1 MCNLHQFNN
10 TETIHV
16 SLYDHTLTV
25 SSFMPT
31 AMLLMHLLLLLLLLL
46 LHAEIRVTLSHK
58 NVTGAPYRIIVNA
71 ANSPQWLM
79 SVAKGVTE

>member
-1 MCNLHQFNN
+1 MVWLPDAEKSLIMCLL
-10 TETIHV
+10 V
-16 SLYDHTLTV
+16 LTQYTNV
-25 SSFMPT
+25 
-31 AMLLMHLLLLLLLLL
+31 ADRLL

-58 NVTGAPYRIIVNA
+58 NVAGAPYRIIVNA

>member
-1 MCNLHQFNN
+1 
-10 TETIHV
+10 
-16 SLYDHTLTV
+16 
-25 SSFMPT
+25 
-31 AMLLMHLLLLLLLLL
+31 MLDRNANSAANVNEKLLLLLL

-58 NVTGAPYRIIVNA
+58 NVAGAPCRIIVNA

>member
-1 MCNLHQFNN
+1 MASVIL
-10 TETIHV
+10 
-16 SLYDHTLTV
+16 
-25 SSFMPT
+25 SFSVRPHAHSYLWTYMIF
-31 AMLLMHLLLLLLLLL
+31 LLLL

-58 NVTGAPYRIIVNA
+58 NVAGAPYRIIVNA

>member
-1 MCNLHQFNN
+1 MLDKKQFR
-10 TETIHV
+10 TKIGRGQ
-16 SLYDHTLTV
+16 
-25 SSFMPT
+25 
-31 AMLLMHLLLLLLLLL
+31 AGLLL

-58 NVTGAPYRIIVNA
+58 NVAGAPYRIIVNA

>member
-1 MCNLHQFNN
+1 MTLS
-10 TETIHV
+10 ETQKL
-16 SLYDHTLTV
+16 STG
-25 SSFMPT
+25 PT
-31 AMLLMHLLLLLLLLL
+31 FPLLLLLLLLI

-58 NVTGAPYRIIVNA
+58 NVAGAPYRIIVNT

>member
-1 MCNLHQFNN
+1 
-10 TETIHV
+10 
-16 SLYDHTLTV
+16 
-25 SSFMPT
+25 
-31 AMLLMHLLLLLLLLL
+31 MLPKTGLMNIDVLCCHLAGHHKTLLLLL

-58 NVTGAPYRIIVNA
+58 NVAGAPYRIIVNA

>member
-1 MCNLHQFNN
+1 MRQCFCVSEPGN
-10 TETIHV
+10 ETV
-16 SLYDHTLTV
+16 
-25 SSFMPT
+25 
-31 AMLLMHLLLLLLLLL
+31 LLL

-58 NVTGAPYRIIVNA
+58 NVTGAPYTIIVNA